1 MERLPITKE
10 TVNKS
15 IHEVIDKENLN
26 LSELENEIV
35 REIVSSFPKT
45 PTGLSFA
52 RWCKYTVGD
61 LIKKIPE
68 SRYEDAYK
76 IKNTIGK
83 EIRYI
88 LESDEFDRV
97 REIIDSEHPK
107 SISPSWILKYS
118 KPFFQIVNAGYRTT
132 DGEVDWRFIADKL
145 NISDQFKFVEDNDF
159 GEKTKEVARMVLD
172 MLEKD
177 KPEKF
182 NSGWIKKRDVNLAAR
197 ILNQPFRDEEG
208 NVDWSPIISM
218 LPEEWKNRWESQRNM
233 SVERVAY
240 EIRKLDE
247 KYNPPKINQNW
258 LAKTDASLVN
268 YMTEKVRNT
277 ETGNIDW
284 NQVLDLLPPSIREK
298 WSIKRVEWTN
308 QDAVNDLHVI
318 LEKENPSSLNPTW
331 IAKQSDGVY
340 RTIVRAISNKEY
352 ASWEDFIGREFPEW
366 RERYGLKHRE
376 VAGQWNVLLENI
388 LNIQN
393 PDVFSPA
400 WIYNH
405 DPSLFN
411 SITSNFRKENNEVD
425 WISFLELLPAKWRE
439 RFEQRR
445 SWTPEI
451 AYKTLNTLLEDK
463 DPEEWNPTWVQ
474 DQDLGLYYYLLKT
487 ISKSDGKLDWQEI
500 IKHIDYPYNERWVK
514 QTPWNVESITKTLQ
528 IALELNRPDTFS
540 PVWIRNELLGLC
552 AFVTANYRNDSD
564 EVDWEYVIDRL
575 PEEWRS
581 RWAYKK
587 SSWNP
592 ERANEELLTLLE
604 KENPEYFHP
613 LWITSH
619 NKKLSG
625 YILRHFRNEEGVDWK
640 RLLENLPP
648 HWQERWRIFPN
659 IPTPDEVKKDLIDLL
674 QEKKPKHFNPSW
686 IMEQNN
692 SLYQRMTRM
701 FRTDKGFIDW
711 NTIISSL
718 PQELSGRWTKHRTYE
733 ESVPDTT
740 YSDEEQVRVALGAYT
755 DKLYTFYGTVDPE
768 DKTIRD
774 EICDILIRLAQKGNL
789 SAEKLLMDNVV
800 YLAFNWIEEKDAL
813 KNIRYHMADI
823 PELIRKAIYRFNS
836 DHALRKTP
844 FAGYL
849 FSYLKIAAIH
859 KYKGDI
865 SLQTKLG
872 DDGYTLED
880 KFGKYDDDD
889 DDDVFVSGSR
899 QSY

>member
-68 SRYEDAYK
+68 GRYEDAYK

-97 REIIDSEHPK
+97 REIIDREHPK

-159 GEKTKEVARMVLD
+159 AEKTKEVARMVLD

-208 NVDWSPIISM
+208 NVDWSPVISM
-218 LPEEWKNRWESQRNM
+218 LPEEWKNKWESQRNM
-233 SVERVAY
+233 SVERVVY

-268 YMTEKVRNT
+268 YMTEKVRNP
-277 ETGNIDW
+277 ETGNVDW

-308 QDAVNDLHVI
+308 QDAVNDLRVI

-388 LNIQN
+388 LETQN

-425 WISFLELLPAKWRE
+425 W
-439 RFEQRR
+439 
-445 SWTPEI
+445 
-451 AYKTLNTLLEDK
+451 
-463 DPEEWNPTWVQ
+463 
-474 DQDLGLYYYLLKT
+474 
-487 ISKSDGKLDWQEI
+487 
-500 IKHIDYPYNERWVK
+500 
-514 QTPWNVESITKTLQ
+514 
-528 IALELNRPDTFS
+528 
-540 PVWIRNELLGLC
+540 
-552 AFVTANYRNDSD
+552 
-564 EVDWEYVIDRL
+564 EYVIDRL

-587 SSWNP
+587 STWNP
-592 ERANEELLTLLE
+592 ERADEELLTLLE

-648 HWQERWRIFPN
+648 HWRERWRIFPN

-686 IMEQNN
+686 IMEQNS